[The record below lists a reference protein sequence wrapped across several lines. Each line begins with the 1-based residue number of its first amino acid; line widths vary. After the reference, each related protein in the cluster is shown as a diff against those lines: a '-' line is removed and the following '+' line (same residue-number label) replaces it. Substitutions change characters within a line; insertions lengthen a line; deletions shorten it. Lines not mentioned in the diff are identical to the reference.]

1 MKTATELP
9 DILTSQEAAEY
20 LRTTKNSLFRLV
32 REKKIK
38 AARIGKN
45 YRFSREELMRF
56 IEQGEE
62 QEN

>member
-1 MKTATELP
+1 MKTAIELP

-20 LRTTKNSLFRLV
+20 LRTTKTSLFRLIK
-32 REKKIK
+32 EKKIK

-45 YRFSREELMRF
+45 YRFSKEELKRF

-62 QEN
+62 IED